1 VSAAAHPVY
10 ATRGAEPMP
19 RYLTEF
25 VGTFFLMLTIG
36 STVLPPNDAGPMAPV
51 AIGAVLMAMVFAGGH
66 VSGAHYNPAV
76 TLAVFL
82 RRKASP
88 GDVVGYMAA
97 QIAGAVAAAIAVG
110 FFKGSP
116 STTPLQIDPMHALLG
131 EFFFTFA
138 LCTVVLNVA
147 TAKGTSGNS
156 FYGLAIGFTVL
167 AGAYAMGPISGA
179 AFNPAVVVGL
189 TLIGLFAAG
198 NIWIYLI
205 ANFAAASA
213 AAAFFRYVDADGE
226 RRPQRTL

>member
-1 VSAAAHPVY
+1 
-10 ATRGAEPMP
+10 MP
-19 RYLTEF
+19 KYLTEF

-36 STVLPPNDAGPMAPV
+36 STVLPPNDAGPMAPL
-51 AIGAVLMAMVFAGGH
+51 AIGAALMAMVSAGGH

-82 RRKASP
+82 RGKAIAS
-88 GDVVGYMAA
+88 DLVGYLVA
-97 QIAGAVAAAIAVG
+97 QVAGAAAAAIAVG
-110 FFKGSP
+110 FFKGFP
-116 STTPLQIDPMHALLG
+116 AATALQIDPLSALLG

-156 FYGLAIGFTVL
+156 FYGLAIGFIVL

-179 AFNPAVVVGL
+179 AFNPAVVFGG
-189 TLIGLFAAG
+189 TLLGLFAAG
-198 NIWIYLI
+198 NTWVYLV

-213 AAAFFRYVDADGE
+213 AAAFFRYVNAGE
-226 RRPQRTL
+226 A

>member
-1 VSAAAHPVY
+1 
-10 ATRGAEPMP
+10 MP
-19 RYLTEF
+19 KYLTEL

-36 STVLPPNDAGPMAPV
+36 STVLPPNDSGPMAPL

-82 RRKASP
+82 RGKAGG
-88 GDVVGYMAA
+88 GDAVGYVVA
-97 QIAGAVAAAIAVG
+97 QVAGAAAAAIAVG
-110 FFKGSP
+110 FFKGFP
-116 STTPLQIDPMHALLG
+116 TPTPLQVDPTYALLG

-138 LCTVVLNVA
+138 LCTVVLNGA
-147 TAKGTSGNS
+147 AAEGTNGNS
-156 FYGLAIGFTVL
+156 FGLAIGFTVL

-189 TLIGLFAAG
+189 TLIGSFGAG
-198 NIWIYLI
+198 NLWIYLI

-213 AAAFFRYVDADGE
+213 AAAFFRYVAAEGE
-226 RRPQRTL
+226 RRAQRPA

>member
-1 VSAAAHPVY
+1 
-10 ATRGAEPMP
+10 MP
-19 RYLTEF
+19 KYLTEF

-36 STVLPPNDAGPMAPV
+36 STVLPPNDAGPMAPL

-82 RRKASP
+82 RGKVTA
-88 GDVVGYMAA
+88 GDVVGYMVAQVAA
-97 QIAGAVAAAIAVG
+97 AAAAAIAVG
-110 FFKGSP
+110 FFKGFP
-116 STTPLQIDPMHALLG
+116 TATPLKVDPIYALLG

-179 AFNPAVVVGL
+179 AFNPAVVIGVTVL
-189 TLIGLFAAG
+189 GLFAAG

-213 AAAFFRYVDADGE
+213 AAAFFRFIDADGE
-226 RRPQRTL
+226 RRQRVAAAR

>member
-1 VSAAAHPVY
+1 
-10 ATRGAEPMP
+10 MP
-19 RYLTEF
+19 KYLTEF

-36 STVLPPNDAGPMAPV
+36 STVLAPNDAGPMAPL

-76 TLAVFL
+76 TVAVFL
-82 RRKASP
+82 RGKATAA
-88 GDVVGYMAA
+88 DVVGYIVA
-97 QIAGAVAAAIAVG
+97 QVAGAAAAAVAVA
-110 FFKGSP
+110 FVKGYP
-116 STTPLQIDPMHALLG
+116 TTAPLQVDPMYALLG
-131 EFFFTFA
+131 EFFYTFA

-167 AGAYAMGPISGA
+167 AGAYAMGPVSGA
-179 AFNPAVVVGL
+179 AFNPAVVVGV
-189 TLIGLFAAG
+189 TLLGLFAAG

-213 AAAFFRYVDADGE
+213 AAAFFRYVNADGE
-226 RRPQRTL
+226 RT